1 MVITHTTTLFIAV
14 IAGERTV
21 HVYIF
26 LIKTIVN
33 SSSNM
38 FSNLFMISLV
48 FDCSAKQN
56 NTVTWF
62 EAQTICRR
70 MNQSIT
76 VHTNKSAGYYWTGLY
91 ERTSYWIKII
101 GILIKRYVH

>member
-101 GILIKRYVH
+101 GILIKRSVH